1 MKKTRRLA
9 SILLAVALVLSFS
22 VLPASAASNTDTQFQ
37 SQTPTQ
43 PDERSIKPVFLN
55 LPADGEFYKITED
68 FEMPAND
75 RVEFKGTWS
84 PSYARI
90 EFRLYCHRTGNGAT
104 VIVSSDYGG
113 GLNTTSASVYSLY
126 ARSVDGVAIQGHMNL
141 SA

>member
-43 PDERSIKPVFLN
+43 PDERSIEPVFLD
-55 LPADGEFYKITED
+55 LPADGEFYKITDD

-75 RVEFKGTWS
+75 RVEFQGAWS
-84 PSYARI
+84 PSYARV
-90 EFRLYCHRTGNGAT
+90 EFRLYCHRTGNGST
-104 VIVSSDYGG
+104 VIISSDHRG
-113 GLNTTSASVYSLY
+113 GLDTPTASIYSLY
-126 ARSVDGVAIQGHMNL
+126 ARSVDGVAIQGYINL
-141 SA
+141 TT